1 MEGERR
7 GKLFLISY
15 KKIKYYVHVCFYM
28 KPNPAVPC
36 CGCVE
41 VQKRVNENYL
51 QKLYVLVITMILK
64 NETSCR

>member
-15 KKIKYYVHVCFYM
+15 KKRKYYVHVCFYM

-41 VQKRVNENYL
+41 VQKGVNENYM
-51 QKLYVLVITMILK
+51 YW
-64 NETSCR
+64 